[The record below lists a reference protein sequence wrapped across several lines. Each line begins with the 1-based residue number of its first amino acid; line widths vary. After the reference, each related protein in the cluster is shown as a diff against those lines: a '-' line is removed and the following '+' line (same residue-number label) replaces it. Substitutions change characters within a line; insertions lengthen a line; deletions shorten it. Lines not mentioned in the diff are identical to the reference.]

1 MEIKSDKPSV
11 ISVCSC
17 NFSVIE
23 TYHFKTEFPS
33 IAIRKNTKD
42 EN

>member
-1 MEIKSDKPSV
+1 LKV
-11 ISVCSC
+11 
-17 NFSVIE
+17 E